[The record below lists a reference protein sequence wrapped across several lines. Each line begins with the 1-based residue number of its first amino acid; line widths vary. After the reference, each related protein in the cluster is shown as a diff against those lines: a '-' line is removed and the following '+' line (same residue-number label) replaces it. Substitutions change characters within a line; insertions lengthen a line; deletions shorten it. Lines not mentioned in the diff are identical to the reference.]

1 MYEDFGNFA
10 MVHISQL
17 IGPRGQLTITATTEG
32 LQVLIAAL
40 VDALSRKSEGAAE
53 LYCLDMEWYELRI
66 IRLDERDEWDD
77 VPLPYQQVRDNLSVK
92 MAE

>member
-1 MYEDFGNFA
+1 MLA
-10 MVHISQL
+10 V
-17 IGPRGQLTITATTEG
+17 PRRL
-32 LQVLIAAL
+32 
-40 VDALSRKSEGAAE
+40 K
-53 LYCLDMEWYELRI
+53 MEWYELRI